1 MKGPSLPI
9 TAAASCILHIL
20 FFFIAGMVLKM
31 PSSPVQP
38 SSYIVSLVGPE
49 TAENIGSDAGVNPA
63 PEDIRLHDSVPEDS
77 RANERISAIAAK
89 KKLERIAKVRSMI
102 TLKTAK
108 PDRNRITEISMS
120 GADQITSSADY
131 YTKIQQEIRRQ
142 WIFPETAKQVH
153 EVVIS
158 VRIMK
163 DGTVVTQDIEKS
175 SGNALFDRS
184 ALRALAKASPVSPPP
199 HEMEIG
205 IRFSQ

>member
-1 MKGPSLPI
+1 
-9 TAAASCILHIL
+9 
-20 FFFIAGMVLKM
+20 
-31 PSSPVQP
+31 
-38 SSYIVSLVGPE
+38 
-49 TAENIGSDAGVNPA
+49 
-63 PEDIRLHDSVPEDS
+63 
-77 RANERISAIAAK
+77 
-89 KKLERIAKVRSMI
+89 
-102 TLKTAK
+102 
-108 PDRNRITEISMS
+108 MS